1 MYTIKDEQIVVKDDE
16 ITATPQ
22 GTTICAE
29 ENVKDEI
36 MKAMLED
43 VKAHWRDHYSI
54 NFNNYA
60 VQDAYVPK
68 LKIVKGF

>member
-1 MYTIKDEQIVVKDDE
+1 
-16 ITATPQ
+16 
-22 GTTICAE
+22 
-29 ENVKDEI
+29 

-43 VKAHWRDHYSI
+43 VKAHWRDHYRS

-68 LKIVKGF
+68 LKIANKITDVYELNEFINSL